1 MGNEDYISIRKYT
14 QQFPVSIKVL
24 DHESID
30 QKAIDT
36 ITTFLIQNYPV
47 KLDWS
52 NNGLKLLILIESEKY
67 LIGVLAIVP
76 YDYSTKVH
84 INVLA
89 IDARWRRKGLGR
101 QMLQHV
107 VSMYHEKEITLNV
120 KSDRPD
126 LMKFY
131 CGEQYAKVKK
141 HPSKENDV
149 YTLIL
154 NNTKYIA
161 DIPLPGEKPLL
172 PGEKRIPYTV
182 TKRITR

>member
-1 MGNEDYISIRKYT
+1 MESKDYISFRKYT
-14 QQFPVSIKVL
+14 QHFPVSIKVL
-24 DHESID
+24 EHESID

-52 NNGLKLLILIESEKY
+52 NKDLKFLILIESEKY

-76 YDYSTKVH
+76 YDYGTKIH

-89 IDARWRRKGLGR
+89 IDSRWRRKGLGR

-131 CGEQYAKVKK
+131 CGEQHAKIKER
-141 HPSKENDV
+141 PSKENDV
-149 YTLIL
+149 YTIIL

-161 DIPLPGEKPLL
+161 DIPLPGETPLL
-172 PGEKRIPYTV
+172 PGEKRIPCTV
-182 TKRITR
+182 TRYK